1 MAVNPITGQE
11 ERDLINSDYAAARKG
26 SSLSDTDWA
35 KSSEFQGFEDR
46 LISNGS
52 SITDIGALD
61 KEIAGHESRF
71 NDPNHGA
78 SARRIAA
85 SLSARRT
92 GLSAPPAAPAAPAAP
107 GLPNLPA
114 AQGQD
119 SVLTDQPQMANDT
132 VESRLPGLIAST
144 SPLMEKARGEAMK
157 TMNKRGLVNSSMAA
171 GEGTKAGLGV
181 AMEIAKQDASQT
193 HQKNLAA
200 QGFGYN
206 TQLQGQQIT
215 GQKEIQDQ
223 QDASAMQRLLADGVN
238 RVAIQAMA
246 DAAAKERQGLQLT
259 SDEKISADRFNEAGL
274 DRDSR
279 DQNTADTIEMQRNTN
294 IQNAV
299 ANANATYTSYVS
311 SVNANSDIPATQR
324 NALIRDASLRRDA
337 ELDLAEQI
345 YSVDLT
351 WDRTPDEVP
360 QTPQTPTGFV
370 Q

>member
-1 MAVNPITGQE
+1 
-11 ERDLINSDYAAARKG
+11 
-26 SSLSDTDWA
+26 
-35 KSSEFQGFEDR
+35 
-46 LISNGS
+46 
-52 SITDIGALD
+52 
-61 KEIAGHESRF
+61 
-71 NDPNHGA
+71 
-78 SARRIAA
+78 
-85 SLSARRT
+85 
-92 GLSAPPAAPAAPAAP
+92 
-107 GLPNLPA
+107 
-114 AQGQD
+114 
-119 SVLTDQPQMANDT
+119 
-132 VESRLPGLIAST
+132 
-144 SPLMEKARGEAMK
+144 
-157 TMNKRGLVNSSMAA
+157 
-171 GEGTKAGLGV
+171 
-181 AMEIAKQDASQT
+181 
-193 HQKNLAA
+193 
-200 QGFGYN
+200 
-206 TQLQGQQIT
+206 
-215 GQKEIQDQ
+215 
-223 QDASAMQRLLADGVN
+223 
-238 RVAIQAMA
+238 MA

>member
-92 GLSAPPAAPAAPAAP
+92 RLSP
-107 GLPNLPA
+107 LPA